1 MITIKKAIKTKI
13 IKSVI
18 NILEEAMNK
27 NLKNS
32 LLASA
37 IVTALGLSACVKQSD
52 TVAVTKSTPAS
63 QGADNA
69 VVISA
74 EQNLTALYL
83 QAKQSLFKQRALS
96 ATMYGLSEQDVG
108 QDVSSKME
116 LYGSANEAKLRAEL
130 LSISNKIAGIKLE
143 GDDITAKNNQQ
154 VMAGLTRYFAGEP
167 NFTVGFIDT
176 WMGLSPFIVNQ
187 INGPLIDIPRIMQND
202 QPITT
207 EQQALDYIARLGSF
221 DRLANSI
228 IEKQAA
234 DAGQNWLPPKVT
246 LQGAIKYLKGFTS
259 VPAEQHTFVS
269 VFSDKIERI
278 DSLNAEQKQAL
289 IKQVISKVSQVVY
302 PAYQS
307 VQKSS
312 EQLLAKSRDESG
324 IWAQPNG
331 SDYYQDAIKQ
341 LGDSELTPS
350 EIHQLGLGEVA
361 RISVA
366 MDTILQQQGYKQG
379 SVGERMVAL
388 NEEPRFLYEDSTAG
402 REELLSDING
412 YITEMTTKMAPVFKT
427 IPSYQV
433 EVKAFPVEVQ
443 DGAPGGQYTSPAVD
457 GSKPGIYW
465 INLRDMKANPKF
477 GLKTLTYHEANP
489 GHHWQIALNLD
500 QAELPFLRRIAPYNA
515 YAEGWALYSEQV
527 AFELGMYE
535 NDPFGNLGRLQA
547 ELFRAVRL
555 VVDTGLHDKR
565 WTREQAISYMSEQTG
580 TAESDVI
587 AEIERYMAWPGQA
600 LGYKLG
606 MLKILSLREQAE
618 KRLGDNF
625 DLAEFHDVVLLN
637 GAVPMAV
644 LSRNVNHW
652 LASKS

>member
-1 MITIKKAIKTKI
+1 
-13 IKSVI
+13 
-18 NILEEAMNK
+18 MNK

-37 IVTALGLSACVKQSD
+37 IIAALGLSACSND
-52 TVAVTKSTPAS
+52 AVENTSKLTKTATEN
-63 QGADNA
+63 QQE
-69 VVISA
+69 ISA
-74 EQNLTALYL
+74 EQQLTSLYQ
-83 QAKQSLFKQRALS
+83 QAKQSLFKQRTLS
-96 ATMYGLSEQDVG
+96 ATIYGLSAEDVG
-108 QDVSSKME
+108 QAVNSQME
-116 LYGSANEAKLRAEL
+116 VYGPESEKSLRAEL
-130 LSISNKIAGIKLE
+130 LSLSNKIANIKLN
-143 GDDITAKNNQQ
+143 DSDLTTKNNQQ
-154 VMAGLTRYFAGEP
+154 VMAGLTRYFAGDA
-167 NFTVGFIDT
+167 NFSIGYIDV

-187 INGPLIDIPRIMQND
+187 INGPLIDIPRVMQND
-202 QPITT
+202 QAITT
-207 EQQALDYIARLGSF
+207 KQEALDYIARLEQF
-221 DRLANSI
+221 DKLASSI
-228 IEKQAA
+228 IAKQAA
-234 DAGQNWLPPKVT
+234 DASQNWLPPKVT
-246 LQGAIKYLKGFTS
+246 LQGAIKYLNGFTRVS
-259 VPAEQHTFVS
+259 PEQHSFVS
-269 VFSDKIERI
+269 VFREKVEKIE
-278 DSLNAEQKQAL
+278 SLNQEE
-289 IKQVISKVSQVVY
+289 KQVLTEQVIAKVSKVVY
-302 PAYQS
+302 PAFQS
-307 VQKSS
+307 VEKASKK
-312 EQLLAKSRDESG
+312 LLAKSRLESG

-331 SDYYQDAIKQ
+331 SAYYQDAIKQ
-341 LGDSELTPS
+341 LGDSELTPTN
-350 EIHQLGLGEVA
+350 IHQIGLDEVA
-361 RISVA
+361 RISSA
-366 MDTILQQQGYKQG
+366 MDSILQQQGYKNG
-379 SVGERMVAL
+379 TVGARMVAL
-388 NEEPRFLYEDSTAG
+388 NEEPRFLYEDSKAG

-412 YITEMTTKMAPVFKT
+412 YIAEVTTKMAPVFRT
-427 IPSYQV
+427 TPSYQV
-433 EVKAFPVEVQ
+433 QVKAFPVEVQ

-527 AFELGMYE
+527 AYELGMYE

-565 WTREQAISYMSEQTG
+565 WTREQAISYMAEQTG

-606 MLKILSLREQAE
+606 MLKILSLREQA
-618 KRLGDNF
+618 KQRLGDKF

-644 LSRNVNHW
+644 LSRNINHW
-652 LASKS
+652 LDNKS